1 MENILEAVRLLV
13 TVCLSA
19 AVVWQVREIK
29 ILHRDKFD
37 LHKLIVELKNKNLML
52 EDKIKSTE
60 KERDENAY
68 KVIAMQKAVS
78 DFKKSIKVK

>member
-1 MENILEAVRLLV
+1 MENILEGIRVLI
-13 TVCLSA
+13 TICLSA

-37 LHKLIVELKNKNLML
+37 LHKLIVELKGKSILL
-52 EDKIKSTE
+52 QDKIKSVE